1 MINPFKSF
9 TPAAPDTNE
18 IERRLTRIESRLC
31 RLMLHLGLDPRT
43 NEPLAPTK
51 DARHERD

>member
-1 MINPFKSF
+1 MMHLFKP
-9 TPAAPDTNE
+9 TQPTDTTE

-43 NEPLAPTK
+43 NEPLTPTK